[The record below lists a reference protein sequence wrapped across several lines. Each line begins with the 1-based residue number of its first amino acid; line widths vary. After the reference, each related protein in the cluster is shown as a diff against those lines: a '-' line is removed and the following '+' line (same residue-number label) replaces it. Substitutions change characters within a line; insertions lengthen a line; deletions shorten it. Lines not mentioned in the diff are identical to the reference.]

1 MARASAAKGSGEED
15 LDDFVLEQTEVRFV
29 AGAGAASLAE
39 LSISGAGAGAE
50 AGAVAVAA
58 GGRCGGRRGV
68 GRSRAGVKESSNTSS
83 QTEERMSLT
92 GCLRP
97 RTGSGIERTGGSG
110 KETWLE
116 KDTGRRS
123 YFEFGIERESG

>member
-39 LSISGAGAGAE
+39 LSISGA
-50 AGAVAVAA
+50 VAVAA

-92 GCLRP
+92 GCLIP

>member
-29 AGAGAASLAE
+29 AAASLAE
-39 LSISGAGAGAE
+39 LSIS
-50 AGAVAVAA
+50 GAVAVAA